1 MPLLWLIGLQ
11 AAATWSPPAQAA
23 WAGEKPPIEVR
34 LHAATL
40 SMRGDAPIEVDLIA
54 KDNTFAVSPFLQPT
68 RGIAFEVISEDGQ
81 PVAPAEPMAGS
92 PPPPPLK
99 IEELIAISVTSPY
112 RVLTHES
119 ARTIFPGAG
128 RYKVRARIFLFNF
141 PSKPVRYAQLVSDTV
156 TVNVTK

>member
-23 WAGEKPPIEVR
+23 WLGEKPPIEVR
-34 LHAATL
+34 LHAPTL
-40 SMRGDAPIEVDLIA
+40 SMRGEAPIEVDITA
-54 KDNTFAVSPFLQPT
+54 KDDTFAVSPFLQPT

-92 PPPPPLK
+92 PPPPPLETKELTK
-99 IEELIAISVTSPY
+99 ISFASPY

-119 ARTIFPGAG
+119 AKTIFPGAG

-141 PSKPVRYAQLVSDTV
+141 PSEPVRYAEVVSDTI
-156 TVNVTK
+156 TVSVTK

>member
-54 KDNTFAVSPFLQPT
+54 KDNNFAVSPFLQST

-112 RVLTHES
+112 RIFTHES
-119 ARTIFPGAG
+119 ARTTFPGAG
-128 RYKVRARIFLFNF
+128 RYKVRARVFLFNF

>member
-23 WAGEKPPIEVR
+23 WSGDKPPIEVR
-34 LHAATL
+34 LHASTL
-40 SMRGDAPIEVDLIA
+40 SMRGEALIEVDLTA

-92 PPPPPLK
+92 PPPPPLETK
-99 IEELIAISVTSPY
+99 ELTKISVASPY

-119 ARTIFPGAG
+119 AKTIFPGAG

-141 PSKPVRYAQLVSDTV
+141 PSEPVRYAEVVSDTI

>member
-1 MPLLWLIGLQ
+1 MPLFWLLGLQ
-11 AAATWSPPAQAA
+11 AAVSWSPAAQAA

-34 LHAATL
+34 LHAATF
-40 SMRGDAPIEVDLIA
+40 SMRGEAPIEVDLIA
-54 KDNTFAVSPFLQPT
+54 KDDTVAVSPFLQPT
-68 RGIAFEVISEDGQ
+68 RGIAFEVISEAGQ

-92 PPPPPLK
+92 PPPPPLMR
-99 IEELIAISVTSPY
+99 EGLIALSPKSPY
-112 RVLTHES
+112 RVLTHEK

-141 PSKPVRYAQLVSDTV
+141 PSEPVRYAQVVSDAV